1 MQRAMNIIKVF
12 ILSLAFL
19 AVGSKSQD
27 AAAGDVFSQTLLR
40 LMVQK
45 GNFFNLIQNSQKLM
59 RHKFKETLEE
69 NALIAALESSELL
82 NNDEGN

>member
-27 AAAGDVFSQTLLR
+27 AAGDVFSQTLLR

>member
-1 MQRAMNIIKVF
+1 MNIIKVF

-27 AAAGDVFSQTLLR
+27 AAGDVFSQTLLR